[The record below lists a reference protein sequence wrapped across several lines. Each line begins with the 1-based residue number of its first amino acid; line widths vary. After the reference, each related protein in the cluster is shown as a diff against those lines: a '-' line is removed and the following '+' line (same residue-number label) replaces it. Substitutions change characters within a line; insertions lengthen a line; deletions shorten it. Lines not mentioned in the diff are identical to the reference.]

1 MSNYRASRNLAKA
14 IDFVRRSLRRVFHS
28 KLRRLFF
35 GVSFVIGAV
44 LLVLLLSPMF
54 SRYLRIALSGGIFAI
69 CLVGSIFFGVSA
81 AVIATIANVG
91 GAIVSFRLFGETNRW
106 YYLAIAVFQLSTTIS
121 SIIIAI
127 IADLERDQKQ
137 RFIDASLTD
146 SLTDLY
152 NARYFKKRLAEEIER
167 STRRGTET
175 SILFIDL
182 DEFKLVNDNY
192 GHSIGDR
199 VLQVTSLFITESVR
213 ASDVVCRQG
222 GDEFVV
228 IFPDT
233 SLEVAENIGARMQ
246 TRYTERLASHESIP
260 GGATCGL
267 SYGTAS
273 YPISDDLESLLRRA
287 DDELYRDKRKRK
299 IDIRIYEI

>member
-1 MSNYRASRNLAKA
+1 MA
-14 IDFVRRSLRRVFHS
+14 
-28 KLRRLFF
+28 
-35 GVSFVIGAV
+35 
-44 LLVLLLSPMF
+44 
-54 SRYLRIALSGGIFAI
+54 GGIFAI

-81 AVIATIANVG
+81 AFIATMANVG
-91 GAIVSFRLFGETNRW
+91 GAIFSFRLFGETDRW
-106 YYLAIAVFQLSTTIS
+106 YYLAIAVFQISTTIS

-137 RFIDASLTD
+137 RFIDASLAD

-199 VLQVTSLFITESVR
+199 VLQVTSVFITESVR

-246 TRYTERLASHESIP
+246 TRYTEYLANHESIP
-260 GGATCGL
+260 DGATCGL

-299 IDIRIYEI
+299 IDLRINKI